1 MTSPELVTYDLGH
14 WPAAARD
21 AVREEL
27 ARAGIPAQWVS
38 ATFAVPGA
46 DRTTV
51 DAVIA
56 RLNGTAPATGAV
68 GVTGGGNGAAAP
80 PGWYADP
87 LREALWRWW
96 DGRHWTGFVGPQ
108 VTRERGWFPPRGD
121 HEQVARGGGL
131 ALIGFFGGQ
140 LLSVGLVLLAIA
152 LGAQER
158 SVGTLLIG
166 ELGLW
171 AGLFG
176 ACVLAVRRY
185 GSGRLRDLGLVR
197 LRAGD
202 AGIGVLAAIVARIGT
217 IVIAVIVILVF
228 GLDDLTRETSVTDQA
243 TLSVVGA
250 IVTALIVV
258 VGAPFFEELFFRGL
272 VQGVLTRRYG
282 GRVAIVT
289 QAVAF
294 GLVHYQI
301 GMTRGQAILTF
312 AMIVPVGF
320 LLGCLR
326 WRYQRLGPGM
336 VTHAVFNAMT
346 VAVLFATA

>member
-21 AVREEL
+21 AVRAEL
-27 ARAGIPAQWVS
+27 TRAGVHAQWVS
-38 ATFAVPGA
+38 ATFAVPGVERA
-46 DRTTV
+46 TV

-56 RLNGTAPATGAV
+56 RANGTAPTATTGASA
-68 GVTGGGNGAAAP
+68 TGNGATAP

-96 DGRHWTGFVGPQ
+96 DGQRWTGFVGPQ
-108 VTRERGWFPPRGD
+108 VTHERGWFPPRDD

-131 ALIGFFGGQ
+131 ALLGFVGGQ
-140 LLSVGLVLLAIA
+140 LLSVGLVLLALA
-152 LGAQER
+152 LGATER

-197 LRAGD
+197 LRGGD
-202 AGIGVLAAIVARIGT
+202 VGIGVLAAVVARVAT
-217 IVIAVIVILVF
+217 IVIAVVVILIF
-228 GLDDLTRETSVTDQA
+228 GLHDLTRQTSVTDQA
-243 TLSVVGA
+243 TLTTLGA

-282 GRVAIVT
+282 GRVAIVI

-301 GMTRGQAILTF
+301 GMTRGQAVLTF
-312 AMIVPVGF
+312 ATIMPVGF

-336 VTHAVFNAMT
+336 VTHAVFNAMA